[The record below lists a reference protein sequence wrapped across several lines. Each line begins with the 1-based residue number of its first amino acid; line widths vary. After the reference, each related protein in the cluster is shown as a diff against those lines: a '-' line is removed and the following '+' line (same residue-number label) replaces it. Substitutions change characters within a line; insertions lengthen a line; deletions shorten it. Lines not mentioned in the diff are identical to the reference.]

1 MEEENETIKCPKY
14 VTAII
19 ISLVIVIMSIV
30 IYFCL
35 PAKIILGNH
44 ATAYLNN
51 NRIIRDVDIDNSNN
65 PLIFDNKYASK
76 SENIDIEV
84 VEISFAIDQIGLK
97 FTDLNELKNIDVPVM
112 NSKTK
117 DIRIVNFKKDENNES
132 VLKGTYK
139 VQ

>member
-1 MEEENETIKCPKY
+1 MSEEKETIKCPKCI
-14 VTAII
+14 TAII
-19 ISLVIVIMSIV
+19 ISLVIIIMSIV

-65 PLIFDNKYASK
+65 HLIFDNKYTSK

-132 VLKGTYK
+132 ILKGTYK
-139 VQ
+139 IK

>member
-1 MEEENETIKCPKY
+1 MSEEKETIKCPKCI
-14 VTAII
+14 TAII
-19 ISLVIVIMSIV
+19 ISLVIIIMSIV

-139 VQ
+139 VK

>member
-19 ISLVIVIMSIV
+19 ISLVIVIISIV

-65 PLIFDNKYASK
+65 PLIFDNKYTSK

-139 VQ
+139 VK

>member
-1 MEEENETIKCPKY
+1 MSEEKEIIKCPKY

-139 VQ
+139 VK

>member
-1 MEEENETIKCPKY
+1 MSEEKETIKCPKC

-35 PAKIILGNH
+35 PAKIIMGNH

-65 PLIFDNKYASK
+65 PLIFDNKYTSK

-97 FTDLNELKNIDVPVM
+97 FTDLTELKNIDVPVM

-117 DIRIVNFKKDENNES
+117 DIRIVNFKKDENNTS
-132 VLKGTYK
+132 ILKGTYK
-139 VQ
+139 VK

>member
-139 VQ
+139 VK